1 MVKQKK
7 TVGRPK
13 KEFVS
18 KKPKTKS
25 KAWPGRPKKE
35 FVSKKPKTRIKA
47 WPGRPRKDKKD
58 RIVKTQ
64 KVTPEVSSFVAK
76 SVDDSKKKDL
86 IILVLFLFS
95 FVLFVVSLY
104 YTFMRDKTPNQEE
117 LAQIT
122 NIETGN
128 IDYNVDTTIE
138 EPEVKVT
145 IENPQ
150 TQETLTPTVQ
160 SLTEEQ
166 KIIVDFY
173 QAINTVDMDTIYKL
187 TDARLEESNV
197 FKTYYSRRWLTN
209 FNEAIIAPKV
219 VVTNIQ
225 EVETTSINPDI
236 KAFAYTLEYML
247 ASNQQK
253 FTEERSTTL
262 IKKGG
267 ERKVGKIMC
276 ETKWCSTMPFF
287 NTEKYK

>member
-1 MVKQKK
+1 
-7 TVGRPK
+7 
-13 KEFVS
+13 
-18 KKPKTKS
+18 
-25 KAWPGRPKKE
+25 
-35 FVSKKPKTRIKA
+35 
-47 WPGRPRKDKKD
+47 
-58 RIVKTQ
+58 
-64 KVTPEVSSFVAK
+64 
-76 SVDDSKKKDL
+76 
-86 IILVLFLFS
+86 
-95 FVLFVVSLY
+95 
-104 YTFMRDKTPNQEE
+104 MRDKTPNQEE

-209 FNEAIIAPKV
+209 FNEAIVAPKV

-225 EVETTSINPDI
+225 EIETTSTNPDI
-236 KAFAYTLEYML
+236 KAFAYTIEYMI

-253 FTEERSTTL
+253 FTEERLTTL

-276 ETKWCSTMPFF
+276 ETK
-287 NTEKYK
+287 

>member
-18 KKPKTKS
+18 QKPKTK
-25 KAWPGRPKKE
+25 
-35 FVSKKPKTRIKA
+35 IKA
-47 WPGRPRKDKKD
+47 WPGRPRKNKKD
-58 RIVKTQ
+58 RIALQ
-64 KVTPEVSSFVAK
+64 KISTPEITSFVEK

-86 IILVLFLFS
+86 IILILFLLS
-95 FVLFVVSLY
+95 FVLFVISLY
-104 YTFMRDKTPNQEE
+104 YTFKKDILSNQED
-117 LAQIT
+117 LGQIT
-122 NIETGN
+122 NIRTGN
-128 IDYNVDTTIE
+128 IDYNLETNIE
-138 EPEVKVT
+138 EPETKMT
-145 IENPQ
+145 IENSKI
-150 TQETLTPTVQ
+150 QETLPPTIQ

-173 QAINTVDMDTIYKL
+173 QAINAIDMDTIYKL

-209 FNEAIIAPKV
+209 FNEAIVAPKV

-225 EVETTSINPDI
+225 EIETTSTNPDI
-236 KAFAYTLEYML
+236 KAFAYTIEYMI

-253 FTEERSTTL
+253 FTEERLTTL